1 MILDLYTFDRDI
13 IDLLI
18 LFLAYSG
25 TSGNLFLRYK
35 MRHLMSSIISVR
47 MGKKHS
53 SLAITVCHHEACRM
67 ITNGDRE

>member
-1 MILDLYTFDRDI
+1 MILDLYNFDRDI

-25 TSGNLFLRYK
+25 TSGNLFF
-35 MRHLMSSIISVR
+35 LMSSIISVR